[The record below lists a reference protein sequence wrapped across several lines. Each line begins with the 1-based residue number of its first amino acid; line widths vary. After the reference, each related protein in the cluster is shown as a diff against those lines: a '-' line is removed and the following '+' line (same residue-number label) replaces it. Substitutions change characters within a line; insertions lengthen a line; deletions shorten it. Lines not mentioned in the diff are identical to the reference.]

1 MPMFNNSTVSR
12 AGNARIAVIGCSYEA
27 FNGLSTI
34 GANSYSYHQTGYV
47 NWANIALGGVLRVD
61 NYGVGGETTAAV
73 HARVAGILAVTTA
86 SFVLVAGG
94 MENDAQDAGLTTKPL
109 AIARAVSDFGILLQD
124 YAAVLSA
131 GRQLIT
137 RTCAPRGPGASPTAY
152 TRTYQHTISALIR
165 EWSVSHCVPCL
176 DLHAILTDPS
186 TGNGIASGAYG
197 YNDSAISTSDNTHMT
212 FTGTANAGAEL
223 ARLLAPLL
231 PLSVTAFA
239 GGPEDVYDATNA
251 PYGNLVANGKWLG
264 TSGTLAGGVTG
275 SLATSWAVS
284 GGSIVTP
291 AGGAVTVSKVNDRR
305 PRSRGE
311 WQQMSMTGTTR
322 GQCAVNQSGTIPAGL
337 IGKTLY
343 MSTEAQ
349 FDAANWGGASG
360 AIGTIPSLSLAI
372 YDAGFAHLLATYSI
386 FGTQPGADST
396 VVPPDGVL
404 FMDGIL
410 IPTSAVYW
418 ILTVNLF
425 GVGVMRYGNTQL
437 RPAYP

>member
-1 MPMFNNSTVSR
+1 MPMFNNSAVS
-12 AGNARIAVIGCSYEA
+12 GNGKSRIAVIGCSYEA

-34 GANSYSYHQTGYV
+34 GTNSYSYHQTGYV
-47 NWANIALGGVLRVD
+47 NWANIALGGVLRIEQ
-61 NYGVGGETTAAV
+61 YGVGGQNTAAV
-73 HARVAGILAVTTA
+73 HARVPGILATTTA
-86 SFVLVAGG
+86 GLVLIGGG
-94 MENDAQDAGLTTKPL
+94 MENDAQDAGLTTKAL
-109 AIARAVSDFGILLQD
+109 AVARAKSDFALLLQD
-124 YAAVLSA
+124 YAAVRGA

-137 RTCAPRGPGASPTAY
+137 RTCAPRGPGASPNAY
-152 TRTYQHTISALIR
+152 QRTYQHTVSALIR
-165 EWSVSHCVPCL
+165 EWSASNGVPCL

-186 TGNGIASGAYG
+186 TGNGIASGSYG
-197 YNDSAISTSDNTHMT
+197 YLDAAISTSDNTHMT

-223 ARLLAPLL
+223 ARLLAPLV
-231 PLSVTAFA
+231 PLSVTAYA

-251 PYGNLVANGKWLG
+251 PYGNFLANGKWLG

-291 AGGAVTVSKVNDRR
+291 SGGAVTVAKVADQR

-322 GQCAVNQSGTIPAGL
+322 GQCAVNQSGTIPAEL

-343 MSTEAQ
+343 MATEAQ

-360 AIGTIPSLSLAI
+360 NIGTIPSLSLAI
-372 YDAGFAHLLATYSI
+372 YNAGFAQLLATYSI
-386 FGTQPGADST
+386 FGTQPGSDST
-396 VVPPDGVL
+396 VRPPDGVL
-404 FMDGIL
+404 FMDGIT
-410 IPTSAVYW
+410 IPATAVYW

-437 RPAYP
+437 RPSYP